1 MSEQKFREINLTI
14 DQFTSDSTLVKGLK
28 NLIELNYRHLFNAV
42 IVHGS
47 IATNEVIPYSDFDGL
62 LIVKNQFHNSRP
74 LKAFI
79 KESMKL
85 INEFDPLQHHGWFI
99 IYERQLQDY
108 PNTYFPIELYE
119 YSRVIFPNIPHK
131 IYIRYSNN
139 IDYIYPFNRLAG
151 FLKSK
156 ITSGYRPMN
165 AYSLKS
171 FLSQVML
178 LPAIYYQAKT
188 GNGIFKKHSFDLVK
202 NDFKEESWE
211 AIQIATKIR
220 KEWNY
225 KFQFSPRIFIMLKD
239 RRYIKG
245 VSRKLFS
252 PKLPTNISLMSNE
265 ILFSKILNLIN
276 EMNNNIDKLQ
286 NEK

>member
-1 MSEQKFREINLTI
+1 MSEQKFREINISI
-14 DQFTSDSTLVKGLK
+14 DPFIFDSQLVNGIKH
-28 NLIELNYRHLFNAV
+28 LIELNFRYLFNAV

-47 IATNEVIPYSDFDGL
+47 FATNEVIPYSDFDGL
-62 LIVKNQFHNSRP
+62 LIVRDQFKNSRP

-99 IYERQLQDY
+99 IYENQLQDY

-119 YSRVIFPNIPHK
+119 YSRVIFPNIPHE
-131 IYIRYSNN
+131 INIRYSNN

-220 KEWNY
+220 NEWNY
-225 KFQFSPRIFIMLKD
+225 KFQFSQRIFLILKD
-239 RRYIKG
+239 RRYIKR

-252 PKLPTNISLMSNE
+252 PKVPTNISLMSNE

-286 NEK
+286 NKK